1 MGLPKSGQQRPVKAN
16 IGPSKPRYVQ
26 LADEIRTAIYSGAL
40 TAGAHFPTESALC
53 KAHGVSRFTVREA
66 LRRLEIEG
74 LISRRRGSGT
84 MIKAASARGGTLHQP
99 LSNVGEIL
107 QYARDTRNRYAPF
120 GLTKVPR
127 RVIDRIEG
135 KVDGEW
141 LHYRG
146 LRTREGEE
154 KPIATVDA
162 YIYPSVPSLAEQLD
176 LEGATLFRQVEQIT
190 GVAVGRVTQDI
201 QAVPASGEVALDLGI
216 PRRSA
221 CLRVLRCYYDANDR
235 LFEISVSHHPGDR
248 FAYSMHID
256 VDS

>member
-1 MGLPKSGQQRPVKAN
+1 MGLQKLGKERPASVPAAS
-16 IGPSKPRYVQ
+16 SKPRYVQ
-26 LADEIRTAIYSGAL
+26 LADEIRSAIYAGDL
-40 TAGAHFPTESALC
+40 TADAHFPTESDLC

-66 LRRLEIEG
+66 LRRLESEG

-107 QYARDTRNRYAPF
+107 QYARDTRIRFTQGGTA
-120 GLTKVPR
+120 KVPK
-127 RVIDRIEG
+127 RVADRIEG
-135 KVDGEW
+135 KVEGDW
-141 LHYRG
+141 LLYHG

-154 KPIATVDA
+154 RPIATVDA
-162 YIYPSVPSLAEQLD
+162 YIHPSLAASADRLD
-176 LEGATLFRQVEQIT
+176 PEGATLFRQVEQIT
-190 GVAVGRVTQDI
+190 GVGVARVTQDI
-201 QAVPASGEVALDLGI
+201 QAVPAGGDVALELMI

-221 CLRVLRCYYDANDR
+221 CLRVLRCYYDANGR

-256 VDS
+256 VDG

>member
-1 MGLPKSGQQRPVKAN
+1 MKLQKPGKERPVKPAVA
-16 IGPSKPRYVQ
+16 PSRPRYVQ

-84 MIKAASARGGTLHQP
+84 TIKAASARGGALHQP

-107 QYARDTRNRYAPF
+107 QYARDTRNRYAAS
-120 GLTKVPR
+120 GTTKVPR
-127 RVIDRIEG
+127 RVVDCIEG
-135 KVDGEW
+135 KVEGEW
-141 LHYRG
+141 LHFRG

-154 KPIATVDA
+154 KPIAAVDA
-162 YIYPSVPSLAEQLD
+162 YIHPSLASLADRLD
-176 LEGATLFRQVEQIT
+176 PEGATLFRQVEQIT
-190 GVAVGRVTQDI
+190 GVAVARVTQDI
-201 QAVPASGEVALDLGI
+201 QAVPASGEVALELGV

-221 CLRVLRCYYDANDR
+221 CLRVLRCYYDVNDR